1 MLKIS
6 IDMAKVSIDMVEE
19 KKEHPTHMLITTD
32 LEQGYVKCE
41 TAYTDSTKLIN
52 IIENNIHNK

>member
-32 LEQGYVKCE
+32 LEQGYV
-41 TAYTDSTKLIN
+41 
-52 IIENNIHNK
+52 